1 MVFRKEHG
9 KEAHFFGYTGVRHGS
24 RFDTRVSCGS
34 PQDLYKASLLLLYRV
49 GFDHLFPIQSSLD
62 LDVVILCKNLLRVSR
77 IEFSAIEVP
86 SITQYFLENALWL
99 WCHLSM

>member
-9 KEAHFFGYTGVRHGS
+9 KEAQFFAYTGVRHGS

-49 GFDHLFPIQSSLD
+49 GSSLFFPIQSSPNVD
-62 LDVVILCKNLLRVSR
+62 VILCKNLVMRAVMQ
-77 IEFSAIEVP
+77 A
-86 SITQYFLENALWL
+86 AAG
-99 WCHLSM
+99 LS